1 MPKFTQQEIDMI
13 AELNERYDTLAAER
27 REIEYQIEEMSFMM
41 QDIRTE
47 QQEILRQI
55 ETLQGEVDFG

>member
-1 MPKFTQQEIDMI
+1 MPKFTQQEIDQL
-13 AELNERYDTLAAER
+13 AELNERYETLAAER

-55 ETLQGEVDFG
+55 ETIQGEVDFG